1 MPVRSTAALAA
12 ILALSGAAFAQQ
24 TLPDPGTR
32 DGARQERMES
42 AYADHLRQQ
51 DGGHP
56 GPAARAEE
64 RVKAGAHEAG
74 RTIRR
79 DAHKTSAT
87 AKSDTHRAG
96 EAIENGAHKTGA
108 AIKSGAHKTGEAIE
122 NGAHKTGAAVRRG
135 VDKLEGKPASA
146 PST

>member
-1 MPVRSTAALAA
+1 MPVPSTAAFAA

-24 TLPDPGTR
+24 TLPDPGTH
-32 DGARQERMES
+32 DSARQQRMES
-42 AYADHLRQQ
+42 AYEDHLRQQ

-64 RVKAGAHEAG
+64 RIKAGAHEAG
-74 RTIRR
+74 QTIRR
-79 DAHKTSAT
+79 DAHKTGAT
-87 AKSDTHRAG
+87 VKSDTHRTG
-96 EAIENGAHKTGA
+96 EAISHGAHRTGEAIKTGAHKTGQ
-108 AIKSGAHKTGEAIE
+108 AIE